1 MYLPSAILKTVKE
14 EEQKMFDKKMYN
26 AMYED
31 YLNDDSE
38 ENFAEWLEANI
49 LDEEDEKVFRAM
61 VEFARQNEE

>member
-1 MYLPSAILKTVKE
+1 
-14 EEQKMFDKKMYN
+14 MFDKKMYN

-61 VEFARQNEE
+61 VEFAHQNEE